1 MQPSYSG
8 FAAANASLRAGQSA
22 WDNASPPEDPAEAP
36 DLSAEVSKLMAG
48 SDSELAEYSAWT
60 AEAEEDLFCRGDLPA
75 EGWFAD
81 LIIRCSNSQDAELKA
96 HVASMVDWLKDHAA
110 QVADREWE
118 RMNEN

>member
-8 FAAANASLRAGQSA
+8 YAAANASLRAGQAA
-22 WDNASPPEDPAEAP
+22 WDNATPQEDPPETP

-48 SDSELAEYSAWT
+48 SDCELAEYSAWT
-60 AEAEEDLFCRGDLPA
+60 AEAEEDLFCRSDLPA
-75 EGWFAD
+75 DGWFAD
-81 LIIRCSNSQDAELKA
+81 LLIRCSNSQDAELKA

>member
-8 FAAANASLRAGQSA
+8 FAAANASLRAGQAA
-22 WDNASPPEDPAEAP
+22 WDNATPQEDPPETP

-48 SDSELAEYSAWT
+48 SDCELAEYSAWT
-60 AEAEEDLFCRGDLPA
+60 AEAEEDLFCRSDLPA
-75 EGWFAD
+75 DGWFAD
-81 LIIRCSNSQDAELKA
+81 LLIRCSNSQDAELKA